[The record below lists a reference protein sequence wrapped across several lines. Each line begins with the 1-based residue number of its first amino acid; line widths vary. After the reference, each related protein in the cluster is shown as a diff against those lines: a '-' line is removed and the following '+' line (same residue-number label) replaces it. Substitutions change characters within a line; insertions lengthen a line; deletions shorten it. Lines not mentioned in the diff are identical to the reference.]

1 MRTAVLV
8 SGRGSNLGALLEAAQ
23 APDFPARISHV
34 ISNRPGAGAL
44 AIAAAHGVT
53 TETIDHAAFGKDRE
67 AFERALD
74 AALRAAGIELV
85 ACAGFMRVLTPF
97 FVRAWAGRL
106 INIHPALLPSF
117 RGLDTHARA
126 LAAGVAVHGCTV
138 HWVSEGVDEGA
149 IIGQAVC
156 PVLPDDDEASLAAR
170 VLGLEHRLYPLCLG
184 AVAHALASGAEPP
197 QRIALGLA
205 PPQ

>member
-1 MRTAVLV
+1 MKTAVLV

-23 APDFPARISHV
+23 APDYPARIALV

-44 AIAAAHGVT
+44 SIAAARGVAT
-53 TETIDHAAFGKDRE
+53 QTIDHAAFGKDRE

-74 AALRAAGIELV
+74 AALRDAGIALV
-85 ACAGFMRVLTPF
+85 VCAGFMRVLTPF

-149 IIGQAVC
+149 IIGQAAC
-156 PVLPDDDEASLAAR
+156 PVLANDTEETLAAR
-170 VLGLEHRLYPLCLG
+170 VLALEHRLYPLCLA
-184 AVAHALASGAEPP
+184 AVAQALASGAEPP

-205 PPQ
+205 PQR